1 MSPSSDT
8 VCAMPPEEID
18 ALMAELYHWC
28 KQERGRQKDLAE
40 RLGVTEQTLSNWIAR
55 RKTPSLEKYLFL
67 RAFLKK
73 QRRAKSRGQR

>member
-1 MSPSSDT
+1 MSLSSAT
-8 VCAMPPEEID
+8 MGAMPPKEID
-18 ALMAELYHWC
+18 ALMAELHHWC

-55 RKTPSLEKYLFL
+55 RKTPSLEKYLFI

-73 QRRAKSRGQR
+73 ERRKKK